1 MLSHLLISFPP
12 GRGSGRARGA
22 VWRVRVCDCD
32 GGPLARDHWVCT
44 INNEGALKK
53 KQRSR
58 PRACDRIRLSQVTT
72 CAEVLSMD
80 YCPSVPADLL
90 HYCCASCA
98 GIRETRYN
106 WAGHPDNILKP
117 PPPPSPPPPPP
128 SRYRLDVTQVNAPGY
143 FCIEELSFYDSDGMK
158 FSTSPDGGSSQ
169 YEHEPRHG
177 NYAAGMAFD
186 EDTNSYYCSDYAEK
200 VSWLQYDFGSPTAV
214 SKYSIK
220 GLRFNANGVG
230 AGSWVLRGSS
240 DGRRR
245 LVGHQGDG
253 WTTLDSQSG
262 HTWSSPSSS
271 TLFKADWGILPQS
284 ALLGIHSVWML
295 R

>member
-1 MLSHLLISFPP
+1 MLSPTQLAFLVGLPL
-12 GRGSGRARGA
+12 
-22 VWRVRVCDCD
+22 CDCL
-32 GGPLARDHWVCT
+32 GGELFAVILHPFGFASHSACTDDNAAVPELAT
-44 INNEGALKK
+44 ALGF
-53 KQRSR
+53 
-58 PRACDRIRLSQVTT
+58 PEVTT
-72 CAEVLSMD
+72 CAGVLSMD

-106 WAGHPDNILKP
+106 PHRDDILKP

-128 SRYRLDVTQVNAPGY
+128 SRYRLDVTQVNGPSY

-295 R
+295 RLSQ